1 MANVIGIDVSEHN
14 GALDWAKIKAAGI
27 QFAIIRT
34 GYGTSHT
41 DNYFKANMEGALKQG
56 IPVGIYHFSYALN
69 EAGATNEAAFVIK
82 LLEPYKAKIILPVF
96 FDFEYDT
103 VSYAKKQG
111 VTLGKTAF
119 NAHAVAFLEAVKAA
133 GYTPGV
139 YYNLDYRNSMV
150 DTSKLGSYVQWYAQ
164 YSSKASFT
172 GYDLWQYSSS
182 YQISGISGKFDV
194 NTAPAS
200 FLGGT
205 NQVIANSATTTMT
218 ATVSKNA
225 TVAASVKED
234 YETVKTWKN
243 GSTSEPVYADTT
255 KKIKIGSL
263 NAYESCDCLGK
274 VDGMCI
280 VRYQVDGTSH
290 YKVGVV
296 SYNGGV

>member
-14 GALDWAKIKAAGI
+14 GQLDWARIKAAGI

-41 DNYFKANMEGALKQG
+41 DNYFKANMEGALGQG

-69 EAGATNEAAFVIK
+69 ETGAKNEAAFVIK
-82 LLEPYKAKIILPVF
+82 LLEPYKDKITLPVF

-111 VTLGKTAF
+111 VTLGKSAF

-133 GYTPGV
+133 GYRPGV
-139 YYNLDYRNSMV
+139 YYNLDYRNNMV

-200 FLGGT
+200 FLSGKA
-205 NQVIANSATTTMT
+205 IAATTNTKTT
-218 ATVSKNA
+218 AE
-225 TVAASVKED
+225 KE
-234 YETVKTWKN
+234 EFESVKTWKN
-243 GSTSEPVYADTT
+243 GSTSEPVYADTA
-255 KKIKIGSL
+255 KKTKIGSL

-274 VDGMCI
+274 VDGMYI
-280 VRYQVDGTSH
+280 VRYKVDGTEH

-296 SYNGGV
+296 SYAGGV

>member
-1 MANVIGIDVSEHN
+1 
-14 GALDWAKIKAAGI
+14 
-27 QFAIIRT
+27 
-34 GYGTSHT
+34 
-41 DNYFKANMEGALKQG
+41 MEGALGQG
-56 IPVGIYHFSYALN
+56 LPVGIYHFSYALSA
-69 EAGATNEAAFVIK
+69 EGAKNEAAFVIK
-82 LLEPYKAKIILPVF
+82 LLEPYKDKITLPVF

-111 VTLGKTAF
+111 VTLGKAAF

-133 GYTPGV
+133 GYRPGV
-139 YYNLDYRNSMV
+139 YYNLDYRNNMV
-150 DTSKLGSYVQWYAQ
+150 DTAKLGSYVQWYAQ

-194 NTAPAS
+194 NTAPES
-200 FLGGT
+200 FLTGT
-205 NQVIANSATTTMT
+205 TVADAKTATTTT

-255 KKIKIGSL
+255 KKTKIGSL
-263 NAYESCDCLGK
+263 NPYESCDCLGK
-274 VDGMCI
+274 IDGMYI
-280 VRYQVDGTSH
+280 VRYKVDGTEH

-296 SYNGGV
+296 SYNGGL

>member
-69 EAGATNEAAFVIK
+69 ETGAKNEAAFVVK
-82 LLEPYKAKIILPVF
+82 LLESYKDKITLPVF

-103 VSYAKKQG
+103 VAYAKKQG
-111 VTLGKTAF
+111 VTLGKSAF

-133 GYTPGV
+133 GYRPGV
-139 YYNLDYRNSMV
+139 YYNLDYRNNMV
-150 DTSKLGSYVQWYAQ
+150 DTAKLGSYVQWYAQ

-200 FLGGT
+200 FLSGKA
-205 NQVIANSATTTMT
+205 IAATTNTKTT
-218 ATVSKNA
+218 AE
-225 TVAASVKED
+225 KE
-234 YETVKTWKN
+234 EFESVKTWKN
-243 GSTSEPVYADTT
+243 GSTSEPVYADTA
-255 KKIKIGSL
+255 KKTKIGSL

-274 VDGMCI
+274 VDGMYI
-280 VRYQVDGTSH
+280 VRYKVDGTEH

-296 SYNGGV
+296 SYNGGL

>member
-14 GALDWAKIKAAGI
+14 GALDWARIKAAGI

-41 DNYFKANMEGALKQG
+41 DNYFKANMEGALGQG

-69 EAGATNEAAFVIK
+69 ETGAKNEAAFVIK
-82 LLEPYKAKIILPVF
+82 LLEPYKDKITLPVF

-119 NAHAVAFLEAVKAA
+119 NAHAVAFLEQIQAA

-139 YYNLDYRNSMV
+139 YYNLDYRNNMV
-150 DTSKLGSYVQWYAQ
+150 DTTELGSYVQWYAQ

-182 YQISGISGKFDV
+182 YQISGVSGKFDV

-205 NQVIANSATTTMT
+205 TTTTTNTTTKT
-218 ATVSKNA
+218 ADE
-225 TVAASVKED
+225 KED
-234 YETVKTWKN
+234 YEAVKTWKN
-243 GSTSEPVYADTT
+243 GSTREPVYADTA
-255 KKIKIGSL
+255 KKVKIGSL
-263 NAYESCDCLGK
+263 NAYESCDCLGT
-274 VDGMCI
+274 VDGMYI

-296 SYNGGV
+296 SYAGGV

>member
-1 MANVIGIDVSEHN
+1 MGNVIGIDVSEHN

-56 IPVGIYHFSYALN
+56 IPVGTYHFSYALS
-69 EAGATNEAAFVIK
+69 EAGAKNEAAFVIK
-82 LLEPYKAKIILPVF
+82 LLEPYKSKITLPVF

-103 VSYAKKQG
+103 VAYAKKQG
-111 VTLGKTAF
+111 AALGKTAF
-119 NAHAVAFLEAVKAA
+119 NAHAVAFLEKVKAA

-139 YYNLDYRNSMV
+139 YYNLDYRNNMV

-200 FLGGT
+200 FLTGT
-205 NQVIANSATTTMT
+205 TQAVANNATTTTT

-225 TVAASVKED
+225 TVAKKED
-234 YETVKTWKN
+234 YVTVKTWKN
-243 GSTSEPVYADTT
+243 GSTSEPVYADTA
-255 KKIKIGSL
+255 KKTKIGSL
-263 NAYESCDCLGK
+263 NPKESCDCLGK
-274 VDGMCI
+274 VDGMYI

-296 SYNGGV
+296 SYSGGV

>member
-1 MANVIGIDVSEHN
+1 VIGIDVSEHN

-34 GYGTSHT
+34 GYGTSHQ

-56 IPVGIYHFSYALN
+56 IPVGIYHFSYALS
-69 EAGATNEAAFVIK
+69 EAGAKNEAAFVIK
-82 LLEPYKAKIILPVF
+82 LLEAYKDKITLPVF

-103 VSYAKKQG
+103 VAYAKKQG

-119 NAHAVAFLEAVKAA
+119 NAHAAAFLETVKAA
-133 GYTPGV
+133 GYRPGV
-139 YYNLDYRNSMV
+139 YYNLDYRNNMV

-200 FLGGT
+200 FLSGKA
-205 NQVIANSATTTMT
+205 VSAATTNTTTTKTT
-218 ATVSKNA
+218 AA
-225 TVAASVKED
+225 KED
-234 YETVKTWKN
+234 FESVKTWKN
-243 GSTSEPVYADTT
+243 GSTSEPVYADTA
-255 KKIKIGSL
+255 KKVKIGSL

-274 VDGMCI
+274 VDGMYI
-280 VRYQVDGTSH
+280 VRYKVDGTEH

-296 SYNGGV
+296 SYAGGV

>member
-69 EAGATNEAAFVIK
+69 EAGAKNEAAFVIK
-82 LLEPYKAKIILPVF
+82 LLEPYKAKITLPVF

-103 VSYAKKQG
+103 VAYAKKQG

-119 NAHAVAFLEAVKAA
+119 NAHAVAFLEKVKAA

-139 YYNLDYRNSMV
+139 YYNLDYWNSMV

-200 FLGGT
+200 FLSGT
-205 NQVIANSATTTMT
+205 TTQVVANSATTTT
-218 ATVSKNA
+218 ATISKTETVS
-225 TVAASVKED
+225 ASVKED

-243 GSTSEPVYADTT
+243 GSTIEPVYADTT
-255 KKIKIGSL
+255 KKTKIGSL

-274 VDGMCI
+274 VDGMYI

>member
-1 MANVIGIDVSEHN
+1 
-14 GALDWAKIKAAGI
+14 
-27 QFAIIRT
+27 
-34 GYGTSHT
+34 
-41 DNYFKANMEGALKQG
+41 MEGALKQG
-56 IPVGIYHFSYALN
+56 IPVGIYHFSYALS
-69 EAGATNEAAFVIK
+69 EAGAKNEAAFVIK
-82 LLEPYKAKIILPVF
+82 LLEPYKAKITLPVF

-133 GYTPGV
+133 GYRPGV
-139 YYNLDYRNSMV
+139 YYNLDYRKNMV

-172 GYDLWQYSSS
+172 GYDIWQYSSS
-182 YQISGISGKFDV
+182 YQISGVSGKFDV

-200 FLGGT
+200 FLTGKIT
-205 NQVIANSATTTMT
+205 QVVANNATTT
-218 ATVSKNA
+218 A

-274 VDGMCI
+274 VDGMYI
-280 VRYQVDGTSH
+280 VRYKVDGTEH

-296 SYNGGV
+296 SYAGGV

>member
-34 GYGTSHT
+34 GYGTSHQ

-56 IPVGIYHFSYALN
+56 IPVGIYHFSYALS
-69 EAGATNEAAFVIK
+69 EAGAKNEAAFVIK
-82 LLEPYKAKIILPVF
+82 LLEAYKDKITLPVF

-103 VSYAKKQG
+103 VAYAKKQG

-119 NAHAVAFLEAVKAA
+119 NAHAAAFLETVKAA
-133 GYTPGV
+133 GYRPGV
-139 YYNLDYRNSMV
+139 YYNLDYRNNMV
-150 DTSKLGSYVQWYAQ
+150 DTSMLGSYVQWYAQ

-200 FLGGT
+200 FLTGT
-205 NQVIANSATTTMT
+205 TTQAAQNSATTTST
-218 ATVSKNA
+218 ISKTE
-225 TVAASVKED
+225 TVAVNVKED

-243 GSTSEPVYADTT
+243 GSTSEPVYADTA
-255 KKIKIGSL
+255 KKTKIGSL
-263 NAYESCDCLGK
+263 SAYESCDCLGK
-274 VDGMCI
+274 VDGMYI
-280 VRYQVDGTSH
+280 VRYKVDGTEH

-296 SYNGGV
+296 SYSGGL

>member
-14 GALDWAKIKAAGI
+14 GALDWARIKAAGI

-41 DNYFKANMEGALKQG
+41 DNYFKANMEGALGQG

-69 EAGATNEAAFVIK
+69 ETGAKNEAAFVIK
-82 LLEPYKAKIILPVF
+82 LLEPYKDKITLPVF

-119 NAHAVAFLEAVKAA
+119 NAHAVAFLEQIQAG

-139 YYNLDYRNSMV
+139 YYNLDYRNNMV
-150 DTSKLGSYVQWYAQ
+150 DTTKLGSYVQWYAQ

-182 YQISGISGKFDV
+182 YQISGVSGKFDV
-194 NTAPAS
+194 NTAPES
-200 FLGGT
+200 FLTGT
-205 NQVIANSATTTMT
+205 TVADAKIATTTT
-218 ATVSKNA
+218 ATISKNE
-225 TVAASVKED
+225 TVATDEKED
-234 YETVKTWKN
+234 YEAVKTWKN
-243 GSTSEPVYADTT
+243 GSTREPVYADTA
-255 KKIKIGSL
+255 KKVKIGSL
-263 NAYESCDCLGK
+263 NAYERCDCLGT
-274 VDGMCI
+274 VDGMYI

-296 SYNGGV
+296 SYAGGL

>member
-1 MANVIGIDVSEHN
+1 MANVMGIDVSEHN
-14 GALDWAKIKAAGI
+14 GKLDWAKIKSSGI

-41 DNYFKANMEGALKQG
+41 DNYFKANMEGALGQG
-56 IPVGIYHFSYALN
+56 LPVGIYHFSYALSA
-69 EAGATNEAAFVIK
+69 EGAKNEAAFVMK
-82 LLEPYKAKIILPVF
+82 LLEPYKDKITLPVF

-119 NAHAVAFLEAVKAA
+119 NNHAVAFLEVVKAA

-139 YYNLDYRNSMV
+139 YYNLDYRNNMV

-164 YSSKASFT
+164 YSSRASWT

-200 FLGGT
+200 FLTGKT
-205 NQVIANSATTTMT
+205 VATATAIATTTTKTTT
-218 ATVSKNA
+218 A
-225 TVAASVKED
+225 KED

-243 GSTSEPVYADTT
+243 GSTSEPVYADTA
-255 KKIKIGSL
+255 KKTKIGSL
-263 NAYESCDCLGK
+263 NPYESCDCLGK
-274 VDGMCI
+274 VDGMYI
-280 VRYQVDGTSH
+280 VQYKVDGTSH

-296 SYNGGV
+296 GYNGGL